1 MRNGVRHQFQWKSR
15 ASFARSASQRQ
26 MVSTVLQLQIEDV
39 ERCWNKTC
47 GTLKTAESFPNHF
60 GA

>member
-1 MRNGVRHQFQWKSR
+1 
-15 ASFARSASQRQ
+15 